1 MLSKEQKVKDQEVK
15 FISVEKNYKPKVMN
29 PTSPPPPNCLAQLTS
44 TVTDVPSHIINSR
57 MG

>member
-29 PTSPPPPNCLAQLTS
+29 PPPPPPQLLGPTYL
-44 TVTDVPSHIINSR
+44 HCN
-57 MG
+57 